1 MKKIVVFVIALTMG
15 IALLTGCGTSGNK
28 DRLNKTAS
36 AASETV
42 KTTVTG
48 QDAGQGAKT
57 PDNKY
62 VIYVQDAETEEP
74 IPGVRVKFC
83 SDSMCMMGKTD
94 EKGCALFDQDP
105 GEYTAHILKAPEGYE
120 KNEEEIVLTADEH
133 IATFKLN
140 KIK

>member
-1 MKKIVVFVIALTMG
+1 MVLDEMWAV
-15 IALLTGCGTSGNK
+15 
-28 DRLNKTAS
+28 
-36 AASETV
+36 
-42 KTTVTG
+42 
-48 QDAGQGAKT
+48 AKEEMDFCT
-57 PDNKY
+57 EACNMAEFARNNKY
-62 VIYVQDAETEEP
+62 VRYVQDAETEEP
-74 IPGVRVKFC
+74 IPCVRVKFC